1 MYVIIV
7 MFFVLLISMYLTLL
21 YEDRIRKKK
30 RARTL
35 REIRKIKKNLKVENL
50 NYTTSL
56 PENVVQFPKE
66 LLFSNLPDSIREIV
80 IGTLRINNI
89 EEKYDNLALKKA
101 SKSFESLSPEMKH
114 NVRFLLNEI
123 AYDYIANISNNIV
136 VDIKTIKSNK
146 LLE

>member
-50 NYTTSL
+50 NYTASL